1 MTQAYKQDQG
11 WIDFNNSL
19 PDVLLSSTRVYH
31 LKNKDVIP
39 DEPFFDLSIDVVI
52 SYNDD
57 TGSIL
62 LFQRLDNRPVI
73 REILD
78 LRNLNLIKTETFM
91 WSRELYFNG
100 NISHESYAIPTMS
113 WEDIDKLNNPT
124 AAKKKRHYAYDMAK
138 GFK

>member
-39 DEPFFDLSIDVVI
+39 DEPFFDLSIEAVI
-52 SYNDD
+52 GYNDD
-57 TGSIL
+57 IGSIL
-62 LFQRLDNRPVI
+62 LFQRLDIRPVI
-73 REILD
+73 REVLD

-91 WSRELYFNG
+91 WSKEFYFNG
-100 NISHESYAIPTMS
+100 TIFNKSYPIPTMS
-113 WEDIDKLNNPT
+113 WEDIDKLNDPT
-124 AAKKKRHYAYDMAK
+124 IAKKKRHYAYDMAK